1 MTTVLYHPEIRKHKQ
16 VRIFGNMSRTT
27 KKTRSR
33 FWRLATTGILI
44 LMLGMG
50 LSRFLVVEGYML
62 DPVNVEP
69 VMQMPELPNGC
80 EAASLASVLQY
91 YGYSVDKLDLAYGY
105 IPRMDFLEEGETRY
119 GGNPEEYYP
128 GDPATGVGFYCFA
141 APLAEGANRYLQQQS
156 SSLQAYDITGISP
169 AGLREYLGQEIPV
182 IVWIT
187 IDGEDPRY
195 SHYAWT
201 DVNTGESI
209 LGLANVH
216 CVVLTALGE
225 SKCMLADPLDGEK
238 VMEKDA
244 FIKMFTAMG
253 SRAVVI
259 HD

>member
-1 MTTVLYHPEIRKHKQ
+1 MTTVLYHPEMRKKS
-16 VRIFGNMSRTT
+16 RFGFLGPNCTT

-33 FWRLATTGILI
+33 FLRLVTVGVLA
-44 LMLGMG
+44 LMLGAG
-50 LSRFLVVEGYML
+50 LRRLWVVEGYML
-62 DPVNVEP
+62 DPVKVEP
-69 VMQMPELPNGC
+69 VMQIPELPNGC

-105 IPRMDFLEEGETRY
+105 IPRMDFFEEGETRY

-141 APLAEGANRYLQQQS
+141 APLAEGANGYLQQQNS
-156 SSLQAYDITGISP
+156 FLHAYDITGVSP

-187 IDGEDPRY
+187 IDGEEPRY
-195 SHYAWT
+195 SNYAWT

-238 VMEKDA
+238 VVEKDS